1 MKTGE
6 IVKPVTARRL
16 GSLSL
21 AATKPVWRRTP
32 LRGARTADDNRTTT
46 TIKPKRPH
54 WGGESPAPS
63 GRLSMSA
70 AAKRGLGQK
79 RTLSHSFDYSVG
91 GYEQTGRD
99 GETKSFRGFYVDGG
113 FVFGR
118 RLYRKV
124 SGFVTAQDAV

>member
-32 LRGARTADDNRTTT
+32 RRGARTADDNRTTT

-70 AAKRGLGQK
+70 AAKRGLPGRLLWVIGTHNRAPVQCPLYPRKRTCAVQLVMSALGQK
-79 RTLSHSFDYSVG
+79 RTCD
-91 GYEQTGRD
+91 
-99 GETKSFRGFYVDGG
+99 
-113 FVFGR
+113 
-118 RLYRKV
+118 RL
-124 SGFVTAQDAV
+124 